1 MRLRRLL
8 PVAVLAVAS
17 AALPAQ
23 SAPSRL
29 PLDLSGRATANV
41 QPLAHFSTVGAG
53 VSGAFLDKRTYVLS
67 VADEAWN
74 ATNAPSTVTGGLQV
88 YDVSNAAKP
97 VLQSTFPLPNFQN
110 EDIALSGTRH
120 FAVLSQDSFGT
131 QGRVELVDL
140 RNPKLPALLSVTSLP
155 SGSGHTS
162 TLVDNDQYL
171 WVSGA
176 QSVVV
181 VDVRDLTKPVVV
193 GSFASPAG
201 ERGPNG
207 YVGVHDAEVDRFGD
221 ISVFGSGGTAVYR
234 TTKDPLEPA
243 LQARISKADNTAI
256 RNGLIHHGGKR
267 LSKDL
272 WLITEEDY
280 SPGCKTDGA
289 FEIWRI
295 DRKAKLLRFVS
306 MWDAPEGADD
316 SGPLTQAKYCSSH
329 WFTVNANNIV
339 ADGWY
344 GAGVRFLDVSDP
356 KHIRPVGVWAGDS
369 TTASQAVFAPGS
381 NDIVYV
387 ADYTR
392 GLDVIKISN
401 GGRGAKTVK
410 PADEKRVG
418 SATPAKTGLTI
429 KVNFVPSKKWGWSCA
444 VAQKTHQDYA
454 GTGSPLRV
462 R

>member
-1 MRLRRLL
+1 MRLRRLI
-8 PVAVLAVAS
+8 PVALLAVAS
-17 AALPAQ
+17 ASLPAHA
-23 SAPSRL
+23 APQRL

-41 QPLAHFSTVGAG
+41 QPLAHFATVGAG
-53 VSGAFLDKRTYVLS
+53 VSGAFLDKSTYVLS

-74 ATNAPSTVTGGLQV
+74 ATNAPTTVTGGLQV
-88 YDVSNAAKP
+88 YDVSNPAKP
-97 VLQSTFPLPNFQN
+97 TLSSTFPLPNFQN
-110 EDIALSGTRH
+110 EDIALSGKRK

-131 QGRVELVDL
+131 PGRVELVDL
-140 RNPKLPALLSVTSLP
+140 TNPKLPALLSVTSLP

-171 WVSGA
+171 WVSGGNG
-176 QSVVV
+176 VVV
-181 VDVRDLTKPVVV
+181 VDVRNLKAPKVV
-193 GSFASPAG
+193 GEVATPAG
-201 ERGPNG
+201 EPNPS
-207 YVGVHDAEVDRFGD
+207 YAGVHDADVDRFGD
-221 ISVFGSGGTAVYR
+221 ISVYGSGGTAVYR
-234 TTKDPLEPA
+234 TTRDPLKPA
-243 LQARISKADNTAI
+243 LQARISKADNTQV

-267 LSKDL
+267 LNKDT

-306 MWDAPEGADD
+306 MWDAPEGADN
-316 SGPLTQAKYCSSH
+316 SGPLTQAQYCSSH

-356 KHIRPVGVWAGDS
+356 KRIRPVGVWAGDS

-381 NDIVYV
+381 NDLVYV

-401 GGRGAKTVK
+401 GGKGAKTVK
-410 PADEKRVG
+410 PSDEKRVG
-418 SATPAKTGLTI
+418 SATPVATGLGF

-444 VAQKTHQDYA
+444 VPEAAHQH
-454 GTGSPLRV
+454 
-462 R
+462 

>member
-1 MRLRRLL
+1 MRLRRLV
-8 PVAVLAVAS
+8 PVALLAVAS
-17 AALPAQ
+17 ASLPAHA
-23 SAPSRL
+23 APQRL

-41 QPLAHFSTVGAG
+41 QPLAHFATAGAG
-53 VSGAFLDKRTYVLS
+53 VSGAFLDKSTYVLS
-67 VADEAWN
+67 VADEGWN
-74 ATNAPSTVTGGLQV
+74 VTNLPTTVTGGLQV
-88 YDVSNAAKP
+88 YDVSQPSQP
-97 VLQSTFPLPNFQN
+97 VLESTFPLPNFQN
-110 EDIALSGTRH
+110 EDVALSGRRH
-120 FAVLSQDSFGT
+120 FAVVSQDSFGT
-131 QGRVELVDL
+131 PGRVELVDL
-140 RNPKLPALLSVTSLP
+140 TNPKVPALLSITTL
-155 SGSGHTS
+155 SGGAGHTS

-171 WVSGA
+171 WVSGGDG
-176 QSVVV
+176 VLV
-181 VDVRDLTKPVVV
+181 VDVRDLKAPKVL
-193 GSFASPAG
+193 GSFATPAG
-201 ERGPNG
+201 ESNAR
-207 YVGVHDAEVDRFGD
+207 YRGVHDAEVDRFGD
-221 ISVFGSGGTAVYR
+221 ISVYGSGGTAVYR
-234 TTKDPLEPA
+234 TTKDPLKPT
-243 LQARISKADNTAI
+243 LQARISKADNTSV

-289 FEIWRI
+289 FEVWRI

-316 SGPLTQAKYCSSH
+316 SGPLTQGDYCSSH
-329 WFTVNANNIV
+329 WFTVNANNVV

-392 GLDVIKISN
+392 GLDVIRISN
-401 GGRGAKTVK
+401 GGKGAKTVR
-410 PADEKRVG
+410 PADERRVG
-418 SATPAKTGLTI
+418 SAAASTPHLGF

-444 VAQKTHQDYA
+444 VPAGSHQH
-454 GTGSPLRV
+454 
-462 R
+462 